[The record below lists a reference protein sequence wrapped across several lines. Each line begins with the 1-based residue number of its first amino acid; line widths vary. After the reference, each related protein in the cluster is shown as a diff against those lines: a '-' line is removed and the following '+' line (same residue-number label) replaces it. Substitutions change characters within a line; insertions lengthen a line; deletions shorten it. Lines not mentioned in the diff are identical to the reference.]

1 MEKNI
6 NWQMKPHYEYLLKI
20 FEKEEEQTSLFFHLY
35 DKLPNTFS
43 WFASYAKT
51 DEEKKFVEECGL
63 HALELYQ
70 RSLDL
75 NYEKLK
81 QYKET
86 KDETDKDFMYLS
98 ITLDKEGNPKKT
110 KVISVD
116 LKNGNP
122 ILEDDCTLL
131 DVHRKMNNI
140 YNNIKILSKWL
151 NKKDTLQEMLE
162 DALKLKEQGSL
173 GTSGSPTTN
182 YNMDGMSREQRDAQA
197 WENYVIETGRY
208 RITNYDWELD
218 ELIKD
223 LEECISFYK
232 KAISIF

>member
-51 DEEKKFVEECGL
+51 EEEKKFVEECGL

-70 RSLDL
+70 RSLDY

-86 KDETDKDFMYLS
+86 KDETDKDFMYLT

-122 ILEDDCTLL
+122 ILEDGCTLL

-197 WENYVIETGRY
+197 WENYAIETGRY
-208 RITNYDWELD
+208 RITNYDCELD
-218 ELIKD
+218 ELIQN

>member
-51 DEEKKFVEECGL
+51 EEEKKFVEECGL

-122 ILEDDCTLL
+122 ILEDGCTLL

-151 NKKDTLQEMLE
+151 NKKDTLQEILE
-162 DALKLKEQGSL
+162 DALKLKELGSL

-208 RITNYDWELD
+208 RVTNYDWELD
-218 ELIKD
+218 ELITN